1 VFGQQLGQRAEGLA
15 VRWVAATAVEARTG
29 EDDIAKD
36 GAKDDWVLSFVAQ
49 LTAAGRTAAVP
60 IDEGRGL
67 NGDDMLLQA
76 LLQGFALADRRAN
89 GFEPLFSRYRISLSV
104 NTVPSSPTIR
114 SRR

>member
-1 VFGQQLGQRAEGLA
+1 
-15 VRWVAATAVEARTG
+15 
-29 EDDIAKD
+29 
-36 GAKDDWVLSFVAQ
+36 
-49 LTAAGRTAAVP
+49 VP